1 MLEKGAIVRGNWSE
15 IEYEVEHVGKC
26 KLGGWVT
33 GRCPTNPRRT
43 GSFSYLGKRKGN
55 EISITDPKRPD
66 DKLIVLKDGEP
77 IVRGNQMTLPL

>member
-1 MLEKGAIVRGNWSE
+1 MTLEKGAIVRGNWSE
-15 IEYEVEHVGKC
+15 IEYEVEHVGKD
-26 KLGGWVT
+26 WVT
-33 GRCPTNPRRT
+33 GRCPTNHYWT

-77 IVRGNQMTLPL
+77 EVRGNQMTLPL